1 MRMRRPGR
9 SSSQRILCLA
19 IFACAAGLPCSPA
32 NLRSAQEPPANSLP
46 ELTLEQYRDELDRF
60 ARAIQQ
66 PYEIRRLQDSL
77 PPVWIVQTG
86 EQRLEVPTQAI
97 SSQLREL
104 QLHASDHD
112 AAARELRSLLNGM
125 MEEAEKMRRS
135 QESASPAKARAS
147 LEEILSRKEFQS
159 ARGPSGAEI
168 LMARINRWLVE
179 KLARLLSRLHL
190 GARTGNIIVWSVIAL
205 AFLALCYMSWKW
217 VIGWHPV
224 ESAKPAAPSAP
235 SDTRQWIHEALAAA
249 ERGDYRAAL
258 HSAYWG
264 AIARLEDLGRLSRD
278 RARTPRES
286 LRLLESQ
293 PGDHRLLHALTGIF
307 ERVWYGYRAASQAD
321 WAGAKE
327 LLEKIGCLGASTAP
341 TANS

>member
-9 SSSQRILCLA
+9 SSSQRILCPA
-19 IFACAAGLPCSPA
+19 IFACAAGLLWSPA
-32 NLRSAQEPPANSLP
+32 NLRSAQKPSANSLP
-46 ELTLEQYRDELDRF
+46 ELTLEQYRDELDRL
-60 ARAIQQ
+60 AGAIQQ
-66 PYEIRRLQDSL
+66 PGEIRQLRESL
-77 PPVWIVQTG
+77 PPVWVVQTG
-86 EQRLEVPTQAI
+86 EKRLEVPTEAVG
-97 SSQLREL
+97 SQLTEL
-104 QLHASDHD
+104 QHAKDHD

-125 MEEAEKMRRS
+125 KEEAEEMGRS
-135 QESASPAKARAS
+135 QGSTSPAKAQAT
-147 LEEILSRKEFQS
+147 LEEILRRKEFQG
-159 ARGPSGAEI
+159 ARGPSAAEI
-168 LMARINRWLVE
+168 LGARISRWLVE
-179 KLARLLSRLHL
+179 KLAPLLSRLHP

-217 VIGWHPV
+217 VIAWQPV
-224 ESAKPAAPSAP
+224 KAAKPAAPSAP
-235 SDTRQWIHEALAAA
+235 TDARQWIHEALAAA

-307 ERVWYGYRAASQAD
+307 ERVWYGYRAASEAD